1 MPDFSLEEAARRNG
15 VSGMIVGVDEVGRG
29 PWAGPV
35 FACAVCLFDRNAPQD
50 FLDRLDDSK
59 KLNKNRREKL
69 FLEIKSYSI
78 AALAEA
84 SVEEIDRF
92 NILEAT
98 KLAMARAIANL
109 EIAAKQP
116 VELALVDGN
125 QPLDLSCSVQNVVK
139 GDGISASIAAASIYA
154 KVARDR
160 YMAMLATQYPGY
172 GWERNAGYGVVEHSQ
187 ALRQLGPTI
196 HHRKTF
202 RPVAKLLTPIDS

>member
-1 MPDFSLEEAARRNG
+1 
-15 VSGMIVGVDEVGRG
+15 
-29 PWAGPV
+29 
-35 FACAVCLFDRNAPQD
+35 
-50 FLDRLDDSK
+50 
-59 KLNKNRREKL
+59 
-69 FLEIKSYSI
+69 
-78 AALAEA
+78 
-84 SVEEIDRF
+84 
-92 NILEAT
+92 
-98 KLAMARAIANL
+98 L